1 LINKDKQRQP
11 HWRALSLAGYR
22 VSIKIAG
29 FRPFHLKGAEFRET
43 VRPGKAGKPRFVRP
57 STGKDV
63 WMNKNDLIAVVA
75 DTTGMSRANAGQAVD
90 ATFDAIT
97 NALKQGDE
105 VKVIGF
111 GNFTVAQRAA
121 STGRNPR
128 TGEAIAIAASK
139 SPKFR
144 AGKGLKD
151 AVNR

>member
-1 LINKDKQRQP
+1 
-11 HWRALSLAGYR
+11 
-22 VSIKIAG
+22 
-29 FRPFHLKGAEFRET
+29 
-43 VRPGKAGKPRFVRP
+43 
-57 STGKDV
+57 
-63 WMNKNDLIAVVA
+63 MNKNDLIAAVA
-75 DTTGMSRANAGQAVD
+75 DSTGMSKANAGQAVD

-97 NALKQGDE
+97 NALKMGDE

-111 GNFTVAQRAA
+111 GNFLVAKRAA

-139 SPKFR
+139 TPKFR

>member
-1 LINKDKQRQP
+1 
-11 HWRALSLAGYR
+11 
-22 VSIKIAG
+22 
-29 FRPFHLKGAEFRET
+29 
-43 VRPGKAGKPRFVRP
+43 
-57 STGKDV
+57 
-63 WMNKNDLIAVVA
+63 MNKNDLIAAVA
-75 DTTGMSRANAGQAVD
+75 DSTGMSKANAGQAVD

-97 NALKQGDE
+97 NALKMGDE

-111 GNFTVAQRAA
+111 GNFLVAKRAA